1 MACPASKGAK
11 VASKNNP
18 TSRGSQVKMYFQ
30 NQEVVPAK
38 YIGSAIGHGV
48 YMAISSTTGDLVMDK
63 DGVPYKWDLAQ
74 PMQS

>member
-1 MACPASKGAK
+1 
-11 VASKNNP
+11 
-18 TSRGSQVKMYFQ
+18 MYFQ